1 MVDRHRR
8 LRPDL
13 DGVGLLLPRLLR
25 LRDSPSLKR
34 STWDRDSVGLL
45 FGVSSSVAAVFG
57 LAAAR
62 ISPRVMTFAGVL
74 MMGVGFLLLG
84 RAESFLAYAFI
95 QAPLVATGGFLIVM
109 YGSGTII
116 NNWFSKRRGLAFAIG
131 MTGVSFG
138 ALLVNLTQFLIDGMG
153 WRDTMLVLGIIVLAA
168 GLPLAAIMRTRP
180 EDEGLLPDGEPPR
193 PGVQAPATSRR
204 RASPACR
211 QRPHGASGP
220 GYADVLGD
228 EPRVHG
234 AELRHHRPRRTLH
247 PRHRRQGL
255 HRRCRRR
262 DAGRV
267 RGDDRAQPADLRA
280 TWATRWRRN
289 VVAGVLMAAIAG
301 SMLIMIWAETLAVII
316 IFVAALRRLL
326 GRDRRRDV
334 DGAPRRILRA
344 APLRRHREPSPRSSL
359 GSARSPARSWPDRIF
374 EETGSY
380 QLGLRRLRRR
390 RAHLRHRPPLP
401 APAPARYPDET
412 GDGLALPRHALLL
425 LLLLSTNRIEG
436 WRDELPDRRQA
447 L

>member
-1 MVDRHRR
+1 MTPPESILGRRVFYGWWIVTAVFGLTSMVSGFYFLGFSAFVLPLSETFD
-8 LRPDL
+8 
-13 DGVGLLLPRLLR
+13 VG
-25 LRDSPSLKR
+25 
-34 STWDRDSVGLL
+34 RDSVGLL

-153 WRDTMLVLGIIVLAA
+153 WRDTTLVLGIIVLTA

-180 EDEGLLPDGEPPR
+180 EDEGLLPDGEQPR
-193 PGVQAPATSRR
+193 PGVLAPATSRR

-228 EPRVHG
+228 EPSRS
-234 AELRHHRPRRTLH
+234 
-247 PRHRRQGL
+247 
-255 HRRCRRR
+255 CR
-262 DAGRV
+262 GTSSP
-267 RGDDRAQPADLRA
+267 PASADTSSPPSKTKA
-280 TWATRWRRN
+280 
-289 VVAGVLMAAIAG
+289 
-301 SMLIMIWAETLAVII
+301 S
-316 IFVAALRRLL
+316 
-326 GRDRRRDV
+326 
-334 DGAPRRILRA
+334 P
-344 APLRRHREPSPRSSL
+344 PLRPPRC
-359 GSARSPARSWPDRIF
+359 
-374 EETGSY
+374 
-380 QLGLRRLRRR
+380 
-390 RAHLRHRPPLP
+390 
-401 APAPARYPDET
+401 
-412 GDGLALPRHALLL
+412 
-425 LLLLSTNRIEG
+425 
-436 WRDELPDRRQA
+436 
-447 L
+447 